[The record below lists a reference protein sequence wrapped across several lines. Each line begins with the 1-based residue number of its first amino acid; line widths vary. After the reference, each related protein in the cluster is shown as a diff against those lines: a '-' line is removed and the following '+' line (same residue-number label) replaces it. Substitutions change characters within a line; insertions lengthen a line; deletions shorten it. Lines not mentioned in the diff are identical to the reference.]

1 MLGVVL
7 WSDNNENKAVI
18 WCEDHGDLAYFDGT
32 GGLIYEGLP
41 LDAGD
46 LVSFE
51 MEYARD
57 LRLARNMRRIE
68 HGSYEGIGERLVA
81 TGGRDEA
88 TPTRVPGPAFPVA
101 DVVQFAPRRDA
112 ERVGALVPV

>member
-7 WSDNNENKAVI
+7 WSDSRENKAVI

-32 GGLIYEGLP
+32 GGVIYEGLP

-68 HGSYEGIGERLVA
+68 RGSYEGIGERLA
-81 TGGRDEA
+81 TA
-88 TPTRVPGPAFPVA
+88 SGPAKPA
-101 DVVQFAPRRDA
+101 RKPTSSPAHPTAEIVQFAPRRDG
-112 ERVGALVPV
+112 ERVGALVPA